1 MEKTTKTF
9 VPSAKHKTVAKL
21 FMSEYEA
28 TVKKGGNNADLQN
41 GFMNCKKFTKD
52 FIQNN
57 KELKAVGVES
67 TNSWLSTIT
76 MLSQKGFF
84 AKTESG
90 QVNGRTGY
98 KPTEKTSI
106 LLK

>member
-9 VPSAKHKTVAKL
+9 VPSARHKTVAKL
-21 FMSEYEA
+21 FMQEYEDV
-28 TVKKGGNNADLQN
+28 VKKGGENPDLQN
-41 GFMNCKKFTKD
+41 GFMNCKKFAKD
-52 FIQNN
+52 FISTN

-67 TNSWLSTIT
+67 TNSWLAILS
-76 MLSQKGFF
+76 MLSQKGYF

-90 QVNGRTGY
+90 LVNGRTGY
-98 KPTEKTSI
+98 KPTDKTSI